1 MSRLKRIIKLRLDV
15 SLKQS
20 LETVISGQN
29 HSLPSPRHHVGM
41 YWSGSEVT
49 RSHGPRRRWH
59 AKLAGVCAR
68 VRVDCEK
75 KEVGQQSENT
85 NTFSEKS
92 VNM

>member
-1 MSRLKRIIKLRLDV
+1 MSRLMRIKLRLDV

-20 LETVISGQN
+20 PETVISGQN

-49 RSHGPRRRWH
+49 RPRRRWH
-59 AKLAGVCAR
+59 AKLAGVGAR
-68 VRVDCEK
+68 VRVECEK
-75 KEVGQQSENT
+75 KEVGRQSENI